1 MAHTLVEQEITRR
14 VASESG
20 PDFSAGGPRVA
31 MVYPSPYRVGMSS
44 LGFQWIATLLREA
57 GFAVERAFLPDE
69 PAAWRRQ
76 RLPVLT
82 YETLT
87 PLSRFPILAVSF
99 AYELEVAG
107 LIEMLD
113 MCGIPPLREDRGPQ
127 DPMILVGGPITMAS
141 PMVLAPFADAVIL
154 GEGEETAVPAV
165 SALFDAETREGW
177 LDALAALPGAWIPER
192 HGNRLPAMARAS
204 DALLPARSAWIAPDA
219 ELSSM
224 FLLEA
229 ERGCHRQ
236 CTFCVMRRSTQ
247 GGMRLVQPDRV
258 LSLVPDEARKVGL
271 VGAAVSDHP
280 NLVELLDTL
289 VAEGRQVAVSSL
301 RADRIRQKPR
311 ISELLRQSG
320 ARTLTVASDG
330 ASERLRRTLIKG
342 ARERDLLAC
351 AQRAGELGFDVYKVY
366 MMLGLPGE
374 TDEDMEEL
382 IRFTLELAHAA
393 RPARVALGVSAF
405 VAKRNTPLDGSPFAG
420 IKTVDRR
427 VKQLLRG
434 LKGRA
439 EVRPVST
446 RWAWVEYELSQGG
459 PEVAYAAL
467 QAWRDGGRF
476 ADWRRALEAIG
487 TAHRRPWAA
496 TG

>member
-1 MAHTLVEQEITRR
+1 MGHTLVDQEITRR
-14 VASESG
+14 VAGETG
-20 PDFSAGGPRVA
+20 PVFAAGGPRVA

-44 LGFQWIATLLREA
+44 LGYQWITTLLRQA
-57 GFAVERAFLPDE
+57 GFSAERAFLPDE

-87 PLSRFPILAVSF
+87 PVSRFPILAVSL

-107 LIEMLD
+107 LLEILD
-113 MCGIPPLREDRGPQ
+113 LCGIPLLREERDPQ
-127 DPMILVGGPITMAS
+127 DPVILVGGPITMAS
-141 PMVLAPFADAVIL
+141 PMAVAPFADVVIL

-165 SALFDAETREGW
+165 QAFFDSENRDGW

-192 HGNRLPAMARAS
+192 HGAQLPAMARAS

-247 GGMRLVQPDRV
+247 GGMRLVDPERV
-258 LSLVPDEARKVGL
+258 LSLVPDHARKVGL

-280 NLVELLDTL
+280 HLVELLETL
-289 VAEGRQVAVSSL
+289 VGQGRQVAVSSL

-311 ISELLRQSG
+311 ISALLRESG

-330 ASERLRRTLIKG
+330 ASERLRRTLVKG
-342 ARERDLLAC
+342 ARERDLMAC
-351 AQRAGELGFDVYKVY
+351 AVRAGELGFDVFKVY

-374 TDEDMEEL
+374 TEEDVEEL
-382 IRFTLELAHAA
+382 IRFTLDLAHAA

-405 VAKRNTPLDGSPFAG
+405 VAKRNTPLDRAPFAG

-459 PEVAYAAL
+459 PEIGHAVL

-476 ADWRRALEAIG
+476 ADWRRALSSS
-487 TAHRRPWAA
+487 PP
-496 TG
+496 